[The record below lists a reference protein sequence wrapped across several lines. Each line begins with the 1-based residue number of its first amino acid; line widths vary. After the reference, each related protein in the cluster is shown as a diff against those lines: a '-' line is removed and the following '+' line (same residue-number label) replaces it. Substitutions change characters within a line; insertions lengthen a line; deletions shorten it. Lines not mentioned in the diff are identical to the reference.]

1 MKDWATAARE
11 GAVSGAAA
19 SVVST
24 ALLSAFGRREAGSP
38 YAPTNAT
45 SHWLWG
51 DRAALQDGPSWRYT
65 ALGYLIH
72 HASATFWAVIYEKWM
87 DREDKRED
95 VLPAIAKG
103 AAIAG
108 LAAFVDYKLTPQRLQ
123 PGYEM
128 RLSRPALLA
137 VYAGFGLAMAARSML
152 VSDEGRKR
160 SPTWPSRD

>member
-1 MKDWATAARE
+1 MKDWKTAIRD

-19 SVVST
+19 SILST
-24 ALLSAFGRREAGSP
+24 AVLSAMGRREAGSA

-45 SHWLWG
+45 SHWVWG
-51 DRAALQDGPSWRYT
+51 DRAAVQDGPSWRYT

-72 HASATFWAVIYEKWM
+72 HASASFWAVIYEKWFNASGH
-87 DREDKRED
+87 REP

-103 AAIAG
+103 AAVAG
-108 LAAFVDYKLTPQRLQ
+108 LAAFVDYQLTPRRLQ

-128 RLSRPALLA
+128 RLSRKALLA

-152 VSDEGRKR
+152 VKR
-160 SPTWPSRD
+160 

>member
-1 MKDWATAARE
+1 MKDWATAVRE
-11 GAVSGAAA
+11 GTLSGTAA
-19 SVVST
+19 SVAST

-51 DRAALQDGPSWRYT
+51 DRAAVQDGASWRYT

-72 HASATFWAVIYEKWM
+72 HASATFWAMIYEKWL
-87 DREDKRED
+87 DRDGRRD
-95 VLPAIAKG
+95 PALSALAKG
-103 AAIAG
+103 AAVAG
-108 LAAFVDYKLTPQRLQ
+108 LAAFVDYQLTPRRLQ

-137 VYAGFGLAMAARSML
+137 VYAGFGLALAARSML
-152 VSDEGRKR
+152 VREES
-160 SPTWPSRD
+160 PSRRRDARRGD

>member
-1 MKDWATAARE
+1 MKDWTTAIRD

-24 ALLSAFGRREAGSP
+24 AVLSAMGRREAGSP

-45 SHWLWG
+45 SHWIWG
-51 DRAALQDGPSWRYT
+51 DRAAVQDAPSWRYT
-65 ALGYLIH
+65 ALGYVIH
-72 HASATFWAVIYEKWM
+72 HASASFWAVIYEKWFNASG
-87 DREDKRED
+87 RHEPA
-95 VLPAIAKG
+95 LSAIAKG

-108 LAAFVDYKLTPQRLQ
+108 LAAFVDYQLTPRRLQ

-128 RLSRPALLA
+128 RLSRKALLA

-152 VSDEGRKR
+152 AKR
-160 SPTWPSRD
+160 